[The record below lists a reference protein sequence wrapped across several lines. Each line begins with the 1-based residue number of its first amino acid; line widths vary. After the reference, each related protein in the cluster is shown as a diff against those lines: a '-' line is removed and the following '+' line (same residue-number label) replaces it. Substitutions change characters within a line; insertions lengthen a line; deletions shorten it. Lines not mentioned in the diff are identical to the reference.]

1 MQVLWAMWRM
11 SAPRETNAAAVTSER
26 GAALTSSP
34 MTALAASYALLP
46 GPIHL
51 VTPFSVLVIMS
62 SCRSAGQVLGFL
74 DLTALSPVA
83 GSSKFDHVT
92 DTSPIQVFASDTA

>member
-11 SAPRETNAAAVTSER
+11 SAPRETNAARAAVTSER

-46 GPIHL
+46 GPVHL

-92 DTSPIQVFASDTA
+92 DTSPIQVRK